1 MNGAEVAYRYIG
13 KQYLQVITPIQDK
26 NNDKSD
32 VRGLIIAMVSL
43 QNCNEMSEYL
53 HDQRDN
59 LVGIFFIITLI
70 FSVLVALLIRNNFR
84 RMQNELDIIAAG
96 HQEEGLGQEN
106 FREFYNLS
114 SSFNKIINRYK
125 ELENTRQEFVS
136 NVSHELKTPITS
148 MKILA
153 DSLLMQ
159 PDVPVE
165 LYEEF
170 MNDIVHEIDRENQ
183 IITDLLTLVKMD
195 KTQADLNI
203 TSVKINDLLE
213 VLLKRISPI
222 AEKRGIKIRLETMR
236 EVVAE
241 VDEVK
246 LSLACN
252 NLIENAVKYNHDDG
266 KVDVSLNAD
275 HKFFYIRVKD
285 TGCGIPEDC
294 QEQIFERFYRVD
306 KARSRETGG
315 TGLGLAITR
324 NVVLMHK
331 GSIRVHSKE
340 GEGATFIIRIPLNYI
355 SQEADAII
363 KRISYVIFL
372 VSLLTLTV
380 LCGCD
385 KSTKSAQEKQEKTEN
400 QEQVTKEETDR
411 KKNNTINLYYLNA
424 QEDGFKKV
432 SCKLQH
438 SDDLKEMANE
448 VLYKLSD
455 TENNNTNKYKASI
468 FDGVVINDVNVI
480 RGKATIDFGAGYI
493 QLSHTQEVLLRTSVV
508 KSLLQIQGID
518 GVLFSVNGSSL
529 LDNDKMP
536 VGLMEAST
544 ILTDDGQA
552 DIYSAKKKVKIYY
565 TNEQEPS

>member
-1 MNGAEVAYRYIG
+1 MVGVSSQINYYEKKAIDQRVRYTQKQCAVLRNYNMSSLSDEAGENVFEVEQLANNLEGRILLVDSRFKILADTYNRNCGKYLVTKETIHAMKGEEVAYRYIG

-53 HDQRDN
+53 YDQRDN

-70 FSVLVALLIRNNFR
+70 FSVLVDLLIRNNFR

-355 SQEADAII
+355 S
-363 KRISYVIFL
+363 
-372 VSLLTLTV
+372 
-380 LCGCD
+380 
-385 KSTKSAQEKQEKTEN
+385 
-400 QEQVTKEETDR
+400 
-411 KKNNTINLYYLNA
+411 
-424 QEDGFKKV
+424 
-432 SCKLQH
+432 
-438 SDDLKEMANE
+438 
-448 VLYKLSD
+448 
-455 TENNNTNKYKASI
+455 
-468 FDGVVINDVNVI
+468 
-480 RGKATIDFGAGYI
+480 
-493 QLSHTQEVLLRTSVV
+493 
-508 KSLLQIQGID
+508 
-518 GVLFSVNGSSL
+518 
-529 LDNDKMP
+529 
-536 VGLMEAST
+536 
-544 ILTDDGQA
+544 
-552 DIYSAKKKVKIYY
+552 
-565 TNEQEPS
+565 

>member
-1 MNGAEVAYRYIG
+1 MGVSSQINYYEKKAIDQRVRYTQKQCAVLSDQIVMNGFRNYNMSSLSDEAGENVFEVEQLANNLEGRILLVDSRFKILADTYNRNCGKYLVTKETIHAMKGEEVAYRYIG

-59 LVGIFFIITLI
+59 LVGIFFII
-70 FSVLVALLIRNNFR
+70 

-355 SQEADAII
+355 S
-363 KRISYVIFL
+363 
-372 VSLLTLTV
+372 
-380 LCGCD
+380 
-385 KSTKSAQEKQEKTEN
+385 
-400 QEQVTKEETDR
+400 
-411 KKNNTINLYYLNA
+411 
-424 QEDGFKKV
+424 
-432 SCKLQH
+432 
-438 SDDLKEMANE
+438 
-448 VLYKLSD
+448 
-455 TENNNTNKYKASI
+455 
-468 FDGVVINDVNVI
+468 
-480 RGKATIDFGAGYI
+480 
-493 QLSHTQEVLLRTSVV
+493 
-508 KSLLQIQGID
+508 
-518 GVLFSVNGSSL
+518 
-529 LDNDKMP
+529 
-536 VGLMEAST
+536 
-544 ILTDDGQA
+544 
-552 DIYSAKKKVKIYY
+552 
-565 TNEQEPS
+565 

>member
-1 MNGAEVAYRYIG
+1 MGVSSQINYYEKKAIDQRVRYTQKQCAVLSDQIVMNGFRNYNMSSLSDEAGENVFEVEQLANNLEGRILLVDSRFKILADTYNRNCGKYLVTKETIHAMKGEEVAYRYIG

-53 HDQRDN
+53 YDQRDN

-203 TSVKINDLLE
+203 TSVKIND
-213 VLLKRISPI
+213 
-222 AEKRGIKIRLETMR
+222 
-236 EVVAE
+236 
-241 VDEVK
+241 
-246 LSLACN
+246 
-252 NLIENAVKYNHDDG
+252 
-266 KVDVSLNAD
+266 
-275 HKFFYIRVKD
+275 
-285 TGCGIPEDC
+285 
-294 QEQIFERFYRVD
+294 
-306 KARSRETGG
+306 
-315 TGLGLAITR
+315 
-324 NVVLMHK
+324 
-331 GSIRVHSKE
+331 
-340 GEGATFIIRIPLNYI
+340 
-355 SQEADAII
+355 
-363 KRISYVIFL
+363 
-372 VSLLTLTV
+372 
-380 LCGCD
+380 
-385 KSTKSAQEKQEKTEN
+385 
-400 QEQVTKEETDR
+400 
-411 KKNNTINLYYLNA
+411 
-424 QEDGFKKV
+424 
-432 SCKLQH
+432 
-438 SDDLKEMANE
+438 
-448 VLYKLSD
+448 
-455 TENNNTNKYKASI
+455 
-468 FDGVVINDVNVI
+468 
-480 RGKATIDFGAGYI
+480 
-493 QLSHTQEVLLRTSVV
+493 
-508 KSLLQIQGID
+508 
-518 GVLFSVNGSSL
+518 
-529 LDNDKMP
+529 
-536 VGLMEAST
+536 
-544 ILTDDGQA
+544 
-552 DIYSAKKKVKIYY
+552 
-565 TNEQEPS
+565 

>member
-1 MNGAEVAYRYIG
+1 MVGVSSQINYYEKKAIDQRVRYTQKQCAVLSDQIVMNGFRNYNMSSLSDEAGENVFEVEQLANNLEGRILLVDSRFKILADTYNRNCGKYLVTKETIHAMQGKEVAYRYIG

-315 TGLGLAITR
+315 TGLGL
-324 NVVLMHK
+324 
-331 GSIRVHSKE
+331 SIVKH
-340 GEGATFIIRIPLNYI
+340 GATLHHAQINVDSDLGKGTKM
-355 SQEADAII
+355 E
-363 KRISYVIFL
+363 
-372 VSLLTLTV
+372 LL
-380 LCGCD
+380 
-385 KSTKSAQEKQEKTEN
+385 
-400 QEQVTKEETDR
+400 
-411 KKNNTINLYYLNA
+411 
-424 QEDGFKKV
+424 F
-432 SCKLQH
+432 
-438 SDDLKEMANE
+438 
-448 VLYKLSD
+448 
-455 TENNNTNKYKASI
+455 
-468 FDGVVINDVNVI
+468 
-480 RGKATIDFGAGYI
+480 
-493 QLSHTQEVLLRTSVV
+493 
-508 KSLLQIQGID
+508 
-518 GVLFSVNGSSL
+518 
-529 LDNDKMP
+529 
-536 VGLMEAST
+536 
-544 ILTDDGQA
+544 
-552 DIYSAKKKVKIYY
+552 
-565 TNEQEPS
+565 

>member
-1 MNGAEVAYRYIG
+1 MVGVSSQINYYEKKAIDQRVRYTQKQCAVLSDQIVMNGFRNYNMSSLSDEAGENVFEVEQLANNLEGRILLVDSRFKILADTYNRNCGKYLVTKETIHAMKGEEVAYRYIG

-53 HDQRDN
+53 YDQRDN

-195 KTQADLNI
+195 
-203 TSVKINDLLE
+203 
-213 VLLKRISPI
+213 
-222 AEKRGIKIRLETMR
+222 
-236 EVVAE
+236 
-241 VDEVK
+241 
-246 LSLACN
+246 
-252 NLIENAVKYNHDDG
+252 
-266 KVDVSLNAD
+266 
-275 HKFFYIRVKD
+275 
-285 TGCGIPEDC
+285 
-294 QEQIFERFYRVD
+294 
-306 KARSRETGG
+306 
-315 TGLGLAITR
+315 
-324 NVVLMHK
+324 
-331 GSIRVHSKE
+331 
-340 GEGATFIIRIPLNYI
+340 
-355 SQEADAII
+355 
-363 KRISYVIFL
+363 
-372 VSLLTLTV
+372 
-380 LCGCD
+380 
-385 KSTKSAQEKQEKTEN
+385 
-400 QEQVTKEETDR
+400 
-411 KKNNTINLYYLNA
+411 
-424 QEDGFKKV
+424 
-432 SCKLQH
+432 
-438 SDDLKEMANE
+438 
-448 VLYKLSD
+448 
-455 TENNNTNKYKASI
+455 
-468 FDGVVINDVNVI
+468 
-480 RGKATIDFGAGYI
+480 
-493 QLSHTQEVLLRTSVV
+493 
-508 KSLLQIQGID
+508 
-518 GVLFSVNGSSL
+518 
-529 LDNDKMP
+529 
-536 VGLMEAST
+536 
-544 ILTDDGQA
+544 
-552 DIYSAKKKVKIYY
+552 
-565 TNEQEPS
+565 

>member
-1 MNGAEVAYRYIG
+1 MVGVSSQINYYEKKAIDQRVRYTQKQCAVLSDQIVMNGFRNYNMSSLSDEAGENVFEVEQLANNLEGRILLVDSRFKILADTYNRNCGKYLVTKETIHAMKGEEVAYRYIG

-53 HDQRDN
+53 YDQRDN

-96 HQEEGLGQEN
+96 HQEEGLGQES

-285 TGCGIPEDC
+285 TGCGI
-294 QEQIFERFYRVD
+294 QRIARNRFLSVF
-306 KARSRETGG
+306 
-315 TGLGLAITR
+315 I
-324 NVVLMHK
+324 VW
-331 GSIRVHSKE
+331 IR
-340 GEGATFIIRIPLNYI
+340 R
-355 SQEADAII
+355 
-363 KRISYVIFL
+363 
-372 VSLLTLTV
+372 
-380 LCGCD
+380 
-385 KSTKSAQEKQEKTEN
+385 AQERP
-400 QEQVTKEETDR
+400 EE
-411 KKNNTINLYYLNA
+411 L
-424 QEDGFKKV
+424 
-432 SCKLQH
+432 
-438 SDDLKEMANE
+438 
-448 VLYKLSD
+448 VLDWLS
-455 TENNNTNKYKASI
+455 
-468 FDGVVINDVNVI
+468 
-480 RGKATIDFGAGYI
+480 
-493 QLSHTQEVLLRTSVV
+493 
-508 KSLLQIQGID
+508 QGM
-518 GVLFSVNGSSL
+518 LC
-529 LDNDKMP
+529 
-536 VGLMEAST
+536 
-544 ILTDDGQA
+544 
-552 DIYSAKKKVKIYY
+552 
-565 TNEQEPS
+565 

>member
-1 MNGAEVAYRYIG
+1 MVRVSSQINYYEKKAIDQRVRYTQKQCAVLSDQIVMNGFRNYNMSSLSDEAGENVFEVEQLANNLEGRILLVDSRFKILADTYNRNCGKYLVTKETIHAMKGEEVAYRYIG

-136 NVSHELKTPITS
+136 NVSHELKTPLTS
-148 MKILA
+148 MKVLA
-153 DSLLMQ
+153 DSLNMQ
-159 PDVPVE
+159 TDAPVE
-165 LYEEF
+165 LYREF
-170 MNDIVHEIDRENQ
+170 MQDIGEEIDREN
-183 IITDLLTLVKMD
+183 IIINDLLSLVKMD

-275 HKFFYIRVKD
+275 NKFFYIRVKD

-355 SQEADAII
+355 S
-363 KRISYVIFL
+363 
-372 VSLLTLTV
+372 
-380 LCGCD
+380 
-385 KSTKSAQEKQEKTEN
+385 
-400 QEQVTKEETDR
+400 
-411 KKNNTINLYYLNA
+411 
-424 QEDGFKKV
+424 
-432 SCKLQH
+432 
-438 SDDLKEMANE
+438 
-448 VLYKLSD
+448 
-455 TENNNTNKYKASI
+455 
-468 FDGVVINDVNVI
+468 
-480 RGKATIDFGAGYI
+480 
-493 QLSHTQEVLLRTSVV
+493 
-508 KSLLQIQGID
+508 
-518 GVLFSVNGSSL
+518 
-529 LDNDKMP
+529 
-536 VGLMEAST
+536 
-544 ILTDDGQA
+544 
-552 DIYSAKKKVKIYY
+552 
-565 TNEQEPS
+565 

>member
-1 MNGAEVAYRYIG
+1 MVGVSSQINYYEKKAIDQRVRYTQKQCAVLSNQIVMNGFRNYNMSSLSDEAGENVFEVEQLANNLEGRILLVDSQFKILADTYNRNCGKYFVTKETIHAMQGEEVAYRYIG
-13 KQYLQVITPIQDK
+13 KQYLQVTPIQDK

-53 HDQRDN
+53 HAQRDN

-70 FSVLVALLIRNNFR
+70 FSVLVALLIRNSFR
-84 RMQNELDIIAAG
+84 KMQNELDIIAAG

-355 SQEADAII
+355 S
-363 KRISYVIFL
+363 
-372 VSLLTLTV
+372 
-380 LCGCD
+380 
-385 KSTKSAQEKQEKTEN
+385 
-400 QEQVTKEETDR
+400 
-411 KKNNTINLYYLNA
+411 
-424 QEDGFKKV
+424 
-432 SCKLQH
+432 
-438 SDDLKEMANE
+438 
-448 VLYKLSD
+448 
-455 TENNNTNKYKASI
+455 
-468 FDGVVINDVNVI
+468 
-480 RGKATIDFGAGYI
+480 
-493 QLSHTQEVLLRTSVV
+493 
-508 KSLLQIQGID
+508 
-518 GVLFSVNGSSL
+518 
-529 LDNDKMP
+529 
-536 VGLMEAST
+536 
-544 ILTDDGQA
+544 
-552 DIYSAKKKVKIYY
+552 
-565 TNEQEPS
+565 

>member
-1 MNGAEVAYRYIG
+1 MN
-13 KQYLQVITPIQDK
+13 
-26 NNDKSD
+26 N
-32 VRGLIIAMVSL
+32 
-43 QNCNEMSEYL
+43 MSEKL
-53 HDQRDN
+53 EQNIAELKKAN
-59 LVGIFFIITLI
+59 L
-70 FSVLVALLIRNNFR
+70 
-84 RMQNELDIIAAG
+84 ELKKDID
-96 HQEEGLGQEN
+96 
-106 FREFYNLS
+106 
-114 SSFNKIINRYK
+114 KK
-125 ELENTRQEFVS
+125 EKLEIMRTDFLS

-315 TGLGLAITR
+315 NGLGLAITR
-324 NVVLMHK
+324 NAILLHR
-331 GSIRVHSKE
+331 GSIKVHSIE
-340 GEGATFIIRIPLNYI
+340 QQGTTFAVRIPL
-355 SQEADAII
+355 
-363 KRISYVIFL
+363 
-372 VSLLTLTV
+372 
-380 LCGCD
+380 
-385 KSTKSAQEKQEKTEN
+385 
-400 QEQVTKEETDR
+400 
-411 KKNNTINLYYLNA
+411 
-424 QEDGFKKV
+424 
-432 SCKLQH
+432 
-438 SDDLKEMANE
+438 M
-448 VLYKLSD
+448 
-455 TENNNTNKYKASI
+455 
-468 FDGVVINDVNVI
+468 
-480 RGKATIDFGAGYI
+480 
-493 QLSHTQEVLLRTSVV
+493 
-508 KSLLQIQGID
+508 
-518 GVLFSVNGSSL
+518 
-529 LDNDKMP
+529 
-536 VGLMEAST
+536 
-544 ILTDDGQA
+544 
-552 DIYSAKKKVKIYY
+552 YS
-565 TNEQEPS
+565 E

>member
-1 MNGAEVAYRYIG
+1 MVGVSSQINYYEKKAIDQRVRYTQKQCAVLSDQIVMNGFRNYNMSSLSDEAGENVFEVEQLANNLEGRILLVDSRFKILADTYNRNCG
-13 KQYLQVITPIQDK
+13 KYLVTKEVITPIQDK

-355 SQEADAII
+355 S
-363 KRISYVIFL
+363 
-372 VSLLTLTV
+372 
-380 LCGCD
+380 
-385 KSTKSAQEKQEKTEN
+385 
-400 QEQVTKEETDR
+400 
-411 KKNNTINLYYLNA
+411 
-424 QEDGFKKV
+424 
-432 SCKLQH
+432 
-438 SDDLKEMANE
+438 
-448 VLYKLSD
+448 
-455 TENNNTNKYKASI
+455 
-468 FDGVVINDVNVI
+468 
-480 RGKATIDFGAGYI
+480 
-493 QLSHTQEVLLRTSVV
+493 
-508 KSLLQIQGID
+508 
-518 GVLFSVNGSSL
+518 
-529 LDNDKMP
+529 
-536 VGLMEAST
+536 
-544 ILTDDGQA
+544 
-552 DIYSAKKKVKIYY
+552 
-565 TNEQEPS
+565 